1 MVKNGE
7 NIIQNV
13 YTIRDLYEL
22 ISCFKNILKNIE
34 NCDTHTDNEKTVVK
48 QIGDVIFHK
57 TIVTIIRHMS
67 RCNSGCSKCGKSEGG
82 KINGK
87 VENNMCDVCNR
98 CNGRN
103 ILLLINRIQIL
114 YEYGIGYA
122 REYIAIDNNSELKQ
136 VNSYIFM

>member
-1 MVKNGE
+1 MVKNVE
-7 NIIQNV
+7 NRIQNV

-34 NCDTHTDNEKTVVK
+34 TYDTHTDNEKTVIK
-48 QIGDVIFHK
+48 QISDVIFHK

-67 RCNSGCSKCGKSEGG
+67 RCNSGCSKCGKSEGN
-82 KINGK
+82 KINGF
-87 VENNMCDVCNR
+87 NICDVCNR
-98 CNGRN
+98 CSGSN

-122 REYIAIDNNSELKQ
+122 REYIAIDINSELKQ